1 MKRQV
6 LLDTNILIGAF
17 DTDPENSA
25 HIDAREKLR
34 ALLTNQDVEPV
45 ITSLILFEVLRGVQ
59 RVSATEM
66 DARLKRLPCFPIRDD
81 EARLA
86 AQVFRYAKD
95 NDRKLDKH
103 SFDLLHCACAEVRGF
118 EILAKDGD
126 IPKIQQLIRDSNKNA
141 QTY

>member
-1 MKRQV
+1 MTRQV
-6 LLDTNILIGAF
+6 LLDANILIGAF

-25 HIDAREKLR
+25 HIDARKKLR
-34 ALLTNQDVEPV
+34 ALLTDQDVRLA
-45 ITSLILFEVLRGVQ
+45 ITPLIRFEVLRGV
-59 RVSATEM
+59 RHISATEM
-66 DARLKRLPCFPIRDD
+66 DAKLKRFQSFPIRDD

-86 AQVFRYAKD
+86 AQVFRYAKG

-126 IPKIQQLIRDSNKNA
+126 IPKIQQLIRDSKQNA
-141 QTY
+141 QAY